1 ELVRDAGPLP
11 TFRDLIPYTY
21 PGGHVIRVAFLSAM
35 IGSRY
40 PRLRAPLA
48 SLTALVG
55 FGRIY
60 LAAGWAADIAGG
72 ALLGLTLATVA
83 AVIGERA
90 RARQRAPGAALVT
103 P

>member
-1 ELVRDAGPLP
+1 M
-11 TFRDLIPYTY
+11 
-21 PGGHVIRVAFLSAM
+21 RVAFLAAM

-40 PRLRAPLA
+40 PRLRPPLA

-72 ALLGLTLATVA
+72 VLLGLALATVA
-83 AVIGERA
+83 EVIEERA
-90 RARQRAPGAALVT
+90 RDRQAATGVAFVT